1 MRSPMTPGADTSRS
15 APPER
20 DAGAGAIARLPKSLL
35 VVRDYFPPQ
44 VGGISKMMASVCQLL
59 GAENISC
66 ATAVSGA
73 QSLLDGRGQPINVHY
88 VPSLFAPGRARMLT
102 SLALVWP
109 RLLLRERPQLLQF
122 ATCQDAYWGLA
133 LQKTLRIP
141 FLIYAHGNEVLDAAS
156 IAWDRPREALRS
168 AACVVAN
175 SGYTARLLT
184 EKIRV
189 NPDRI
194 RILHP
199 GCDTKRFSPDATPD
213 EARRL
218 LGDLGG
224 RAPILLSVGN
234 LVERKGHDLVLRA
247 LPQLKQRW
255 PGLLYVV
262 VGDGPFRPALEALAE
277 QLGVA
282 SSVRFAGRVDSAAL
296 PAFYRLCD
304 VFVMPSRLRA
314 EHHDVEGFGIVY
326 IEAGACGKP
335 VVGGL
340 SGGTED
346 AIAEGETGLLVD
358 PGDANALA
366 AALARIL
373 EDPGFARTLGENARR
388 RAAAEFTWAA
398 FAGKLRS
405 ELAAIA
411 AS

>member
-1 MRSPMTPGADTSRS
+1 
-15 APPER
+15 
-20 DAGAGAIARLPKSLL
+20 
-35 VVRDYFPPQ
+35 
-44 VGGISKMMASVCQLL
+44 
-59 GAENISC
+59 
-66 ATAVSGA
+66 
-73 QSLLDGRGQPINVHY
+73 
-88 VPSLFAPGRARMLT
+88 
-102 SLALVWP
+102 
-109 RLLLRERPQLLQF
+109 
-122 ATCQDAYWGLA
+122 
-133 LQKTLRIP
+133 
-141 FLIYAHGNEVLDAAS
+141 
-156 IAWDRPREALRS
+156 
-168 AACVVAN
+168 
-175 SGYTARLLT
+175 
-184 EKIRV
+184 
-189 NPDRI
+189 
-194 RILHP
+194 
-199 GCDTKRFSPDATPD
+199 
-213 EARRL
+213 
-218 LGDLGG
+218 
-224 RAPILLSVGN
+224 LSVGN

-255 PGLLYVV
+255 PGLLYVI

-405 ELAAIA
+405 ELAAIV